1 MLTHSVFFKLKFP
14 KGSAEEREFL
24 QGTAKLASIPGVKNF
39 RVLRQLSAKNK
50 FDYGLSMEFEN
61 QDQYDNYNQ
70 HPDHVIFVETCW
82 AKYVV
87 DFMEIDF
94 EELAGV

>member
-14 KGSAEEREFL
+14 KGSAEEGEFL
-24 QGTAKLASIPGVKNF
+24 QGAAKLASIPDVKNF

-61 QDQYDNYNQ
+61 QDQYNNYNQ
-70 HPDHVIFVETCW
+70 HPEHVIFVETYW
-82 AKYVV
+82 AQNVD

-94 EELAGV
+94 EEFMEG